1 MYIKKT
7 VDMVSVLSEGR
18 LISYSTI
25 QMVKSDFVSVSKGVS
40 RSSESK
46 LDDKDCVYCHER
58 PHGGAV

>member
-1 MYIKKT
+1 
-7 VDMVSVLSEGR
+7 MVSVSSEGR

>member
-1 MYIKKT
+1 
-7 VDMVSVLSEGR
+7 MVSVLSEGR

-46 LDDKDCVYCHER
+46 A
-58 PHGGAV
+58 G